1 MPNYRRARVPGASYF
16 FTVVTYR
23 RRRILTTPA
32 AIRALRESI
41 AVVRQHMAF
50 SIDAWVVL
58 PDHMHAM
65 WTLPAADHDYSRRWG
80 HIKAEFVRRSGLPHR
95 SRSGAGACIWQPRF
109 WEHVIRDERDWQA
122 HMDYLHYNPVKHGWV
137 ERVADWRHS
146 SFHRCVQRGWHEAD
160 WGSTEPSGPD
170 SDCGE

>member
-1 MPNYRRARVPGASYF
+1 MGASC
-16 FTVVTYR
+16 VVHWR
-23 RRRILTTPA
+23 GDVVKREPKAPLCHFA
-32 AIRALRESI
+32 APEAGRMGACMP
-41 AVVRQHMAF
+41 HMAF

-80 HIKAEFVRRSGLPHR
+80 HSKAGFVRRSGLPHR